1 LISFLDYLSRVSV
14 DWFSTYLSLPS
25 WAACLSF
32 SINLH
37 EHSQSIAFIFIIIG
51 NNYKPNPL
59 IWIPGCMGVAC
70 LSTCNISFER
80 RDCSSTPTFSIPKP
94 LGPLRA
100 DNLCSATSL
109 GQLGYSA
116 STKFCRPL
124 HKKKTLRTEA

>member
-1 LISFLDYLSRVSV
+1 
-14 DWFSTYLSLPS
+14 
-25 WAACLSF
+25 
-32 SINLH
+32 
-37 EHSQSIAFIFIIIG
+37 
-51 NNYKPNPL
+51 
-59 IWIPGCMGVAC
+59 MGVAC

-124 HKKKTLRTEA
+124 HKKNPKNWSVEEKPIKLIAKYINFSTLV